1 MKSTKYLVL
10 ALLAL
15 LLGCRREQEVSPEAL
30 KPLVGRWQ
38 LVAYEQNQGGVRT
51 WVEVPAAEA
60 LILQVRF
67 DGVLLDG
74 QGLAWCCAPPA
85 IQLNGTLIDIIPRA
99 EVPRNLICDLADC
112 MGCATLDL
120 DLDADTLL
128 LTSCNGGQ
136 MRYAR
141 VR

>member
-10 ALLAL
+10 ALWAL
-15 LLGCRREQEVSPEAL
+15 LLGCHRVEKVSPEAL

-38 LVAYEQNQGGVRT
+38 LVAYEQNQGGVTT

-60 LILQVRF
+60 SILLVRY
-67 DGVLLDG
+67 DGVLLNG
-74 QGLAWCCAPPA
+74 QGLPWCCAPPT
-85 IQLNGTLIDIIPRA
+85 IQLNGTLIEIIPRA
-99 EVPRNLICDLADC
+99 EVPRNPTCDLVDC

-128 LTSCNGGQ
+128 LTNCSGGQ
-136 MRYAR
+136 MRYLR